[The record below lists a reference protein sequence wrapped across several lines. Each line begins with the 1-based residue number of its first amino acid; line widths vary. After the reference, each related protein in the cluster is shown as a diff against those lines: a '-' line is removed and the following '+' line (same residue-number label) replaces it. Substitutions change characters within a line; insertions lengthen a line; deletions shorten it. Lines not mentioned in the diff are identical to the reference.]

1 VPITDGK
8 ELYYFGVSMGG
19 IEGVTFMGINPDIT
33 RGVLNVPGAEWTLL
47 MYRSADFDSLKGLLS
62 ATFTDSLDA
71 QVAIAATQ
79 SEWDYTDPATFAPH
93 VIQAPLT
100 GVPVK
105 HLLLQM
111 SIGDAEVTNLS
122 TELLARTIGVSGFDL
137 EYPIFGVP
145 VAAAPLDSA
154 YTQWDSH
161 PSPLPPTTDTALSMD
176 NGAHEAV
183 FNAPLAQQQI
193 NAFITPTGQAI
204 SVCTGGICNITQ

>member
-1 VPITDGK
+1 
-8 ELYYFGVSMGG
+8 
-19 IEGVTFMGINPDIT
+19 
-33 RGVLNVPGAEWTLL
+33 
-47 MYRSADFDSLKGLLS
+47 
-62 ATFTDSLDA
+62 LDA
-71 QVAIAATQ
+71 QVSIAATQ

-93 VIQAPLT
+93 VIADPLP

-137 EYPIFGVP
+137 EYPIYGVP
-145 VAAAPLDSA
+145 VATPPLDSA

-161 PSPLPPTTDTALSMD
+161 PSPLPPTTDTALSSD

-183 FNAPLAQQQI
+183 FNNALAQSQI
-193 NAFITPTGQAI
+193 NAFMTSTGQAI
-204 SVCTGGICNITQ
+204 SVCTGGICDIAK